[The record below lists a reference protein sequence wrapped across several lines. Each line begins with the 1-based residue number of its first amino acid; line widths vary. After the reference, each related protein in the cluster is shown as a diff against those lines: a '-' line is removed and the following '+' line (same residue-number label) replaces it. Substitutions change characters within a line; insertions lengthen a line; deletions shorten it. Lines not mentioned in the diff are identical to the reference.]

1 MAARPRSYKI
11 DTPNL
16 YCKLDKR
23 TNKVYWQYRHPATGT
38 FIGFGTDADAA
49 RAAAVEMN
57 RMHTEQKLEQAF
69 SILDLAAKKSPKPIT
84 TTITEWVIKYSEILD
99 KRVLKKELSTTTAK
113 DRKASANKL
122 AARMPRTALT
132 DVGAREMAAIIEEYT
147 DQDKN
152 RMAQAVRAAWIDMF
166 KEAQY
171 AGEVPPNFNPA
182 EATKKPA
189 APVDRQ
195 RLSLDDW
202 QKIFN
207 EAERYAPSV
216 SNAMLLAVV
225 TGQRLGD
232 VVSMKFSDV
241 WDDMLHVEQGKGGA
255 RIAIPLALRCEA
267 LNLSVRDVIARCRD
281 RSLSKYLVHHIKKKG
296 CTNIGDPVSKG
307 SLSKKFS
314 ACREAVNIPTVK
326 DKTPSTFHEQR
337 SLSERLYRKQGINTQ
352 ILLGHSDPKMTDLY
366 HDERDNK
373 WVIVAL

>member
-57 RMHTEQKLEQAF
+57 RMHAEQKVEQAF
-69 SILDLAAKKSPKPIT
+69 SILDRAAKKSPEPT
-84 TTITEWVIKYSEILD
+84 ALRLSVWVKKYSEILD
-99 KRVLKKELSTTTAK
+99 KRVLKNELSPTTAR
-113 DRKASANKL
+113 DRKSSANKL
-122 AARMPRTALT
+122 AARMPHTKLAEI
-132 DVGAREMAAIIEEYT
+132 GAREMAAIIEEYT

-182 EATKKPA
+182 EATRKPTVT
-189 APVDRQ
+189 VDRQ

-202 QKIFN
+202 QRIFK
-207 EAERYAPSV
+207 EAERLAPSV

-232 VVSMKFSDV
+232 VVRMKFSDV
-241 WDDMLHVEQGKGGA
+241 WDDMLHIEQGKGGA
-255 RIAIPLALRCEA
+255 RIAIPLSLRCDA
-267 LNLSVRDVIARCRD
+267 LNLSVRDVISRCRD
-281 RSLSKYLVHHIKKKG
+281 RVLSKYLVHHIKKKG

-307 SLSKKFS
+307 SLSNKFS
-314 ACREAVNIPTVK
+314 VCREAANIATAK
-326 DKTPSTFHEQR
+326 DKTPPTFHEQR
-337 SLSERLYRKQGINTQ
+337 SLAERLYRKQGINTQ

-366 HDERDNK
+366 DDERDNK
-373 WVIVAL
+373 WLVVAI